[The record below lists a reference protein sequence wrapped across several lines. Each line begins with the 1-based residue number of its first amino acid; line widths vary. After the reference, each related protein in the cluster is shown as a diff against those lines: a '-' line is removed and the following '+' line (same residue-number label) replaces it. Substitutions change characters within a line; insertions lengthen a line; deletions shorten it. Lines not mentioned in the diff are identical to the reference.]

1 MKTALALLLA
11 LGLLALAPPPAE
23 AHVGFCDVTS
33 TCFTRCLREHE
44 STKAPHVCV
53 PVPLEDLK
61 DLLP

>member
-1 MKTALALLLA
+1 MNAALVLVLT

-23 AHVGFCDVTS
+23 AHVGFCDPMS

-53 PVPLEDLK
+53 PVPPGDLR